1 MNLPTEK
8 YKTLIRDTKLISEY
22 KKAVKKKDIKK
33 E

>member
-8 YKTLIRDTKLISEY
+8 YKTLIRNTKLISAYE
-22 KKAVKKKDIKK
+22 KAVKKKDIKK